1 MQAVIKAFLLL
12 DRALN
17 KIISLVAVF
26 ALAFAAC
33 LGLLQVLSRFALK
46 LPLEWTEVTVR
57 IALAWMVFVGAAL
70 VFRAGA
76 MIAVDMVRHMVPQRW
91 KRLHDAFIVLVT
103 LGFLGLLG
111 YWGYIYAN
119 RSATQTLLGL
129 NFISV
134 YWAYISIPVGCL
146 CSAIAVIARFI
157 EHQPA
162 SDETEELTLVH

>member
-1 MQAVIKAFLLL
+1 MQSVISAFLAV
-12 DRALN
+12 DRVLN
-17 KIISLVAVF
+17 RIIAVVAVL
-26 ALAFAAC
+26 ALAIAAC
-33 LGLLQVLSRFALK
+33 LGLLQVVSRFALK
-46 LPLEWTEVTVR
+46 IPLEWTEVSIR

-76 MIAVDMVRHMVPQRW
+76 MIAVDMVRHMMPQRF
-91 KRLHDAFIVLVT
+91 KRLHDAFITLVT

-129 NFISV
+129 DFISV
-134 YWAYISIPVGCL
+134 YWAYISIPIGCL

-157 EHQPA
+157 EHEPV
-162 SDETEELTLVH
+162 SDEEQELELVQ

>member
-1 MQAVIKAFLLL
+1 MQSVISAFLAV
-12 DRALN
+12 DRVLN
-17 KIISLVAVF
+17 RIIAVVAVL
-26 ALAFAAC
+26 ALAIAAC
-33 LGLLQVLSRFALK
+33 LGMLQVVSRFALK
-46 LPLEWTEVTVR
+46 IPLEWTEVSIR

-76 MIAVDMVRHMVPQRW
+76 MIAVDMVRHMVPRRF
-91 KRLHDAFIVLVT
+91 KRLHDALVT

-129 NFISV
+129 DFISV
-134 YWAYISIPVGCL
+134 YWAYISIPIGCL

-157 EHQPA
+157 EHEPV
-162 SDETEELTLVH
+162 SDEEQELELVQ